1 MEMFTPKRTQ
11 GKKKLCLARE
21 GLNDSIS
28 KLLWPTLQEPLIYIL
43 SKQLRD

>member
-11 GKKKLCLARE
+11 GKNKLCLARE

-28 KLLWPTLQEPLIYIL
+28 TLSWPTLQEPLSFIL
-43 SKQLRD
+43 SKQLMD

>member
-1 MEMFTPKRTQ
+1 MEMFTPKRNQ

-28 KLLWPTLQEPLIYIL
+28 TLLWPILQEPPSFIL